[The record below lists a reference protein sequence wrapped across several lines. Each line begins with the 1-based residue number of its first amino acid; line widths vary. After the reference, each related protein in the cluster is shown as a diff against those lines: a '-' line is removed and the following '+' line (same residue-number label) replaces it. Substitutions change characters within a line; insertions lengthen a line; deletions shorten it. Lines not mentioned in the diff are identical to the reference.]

1 MTSQSPP
8 LVSILTPVYNGQQYL
23 AECIESVLAQTY
35 TNWEYVIVNNC
46 STDRTLSI
54 AMGYAATEPRI
65 RIHNNPKFLGLIE
78 NHNNALNQMSPESAY
93 CKMLHADDL
102 LLPEC
107 VERMVAMAQDHPSLG
122 VVGAY
127 YIGGDFL
134 ANTIPYPQG
143 VISGQALG
151 RLCLLSEKA
160 ENILGGPTA
169 TLIRADLIRSRAVFY
184 NERNLGADREAMY
197 DVLRT
202 CDFGF
207 VHQILTYYRYH
218 AERSTRILPERLTL
232 YLSKVIVLKKYG
244 RNYLN
249 ANEVRV
255 GLKKALSD
263 YYHMMARNVIT
274 LTDRDV
280 RKSNLKKLEEVG
292 YPFSVTSLGGAV
304 FAILLDAL
312 LNPKRT
318 AEQIIGRMAR
328 RRNAPTPSPERTG
341 TRPGAVGI

>member
-1 MTSQSPP
+1 VISPSPP

-23 AECIESVLAQTY
+23 AECIESVLTQTY
-35 TNWEYVIVNNC
+35 ANWEYVIVNNC

-54 AMGYAATEPRI
+54 ATEYAATEPRI
-65 RIHNNPKFLGLIE
+65 RIHNNSKFLGLIQ
-78 NHNNALNQMSPESAY
+78 NHNNALRQMSPESAY
-93 CKMLHADDL
+93 CKLLHADDL
-102 LLPEC
+102 LMPEC
-107 VERMVAMAQDHPSLG
+107 VERMVAIAQDHPSVG
-122 VVGAY
+122 VVSAY
-127 YIGGDFL
+127 YIGGDFN
-134 ANTIPYPQG
+134 ANTIPYPRS
-143 VISGQALG
+143 VVSGQALG

-169 TLIRADLIRSRAVFY
+169 TLIRTDLIRSRAVFY
-184 NERNLGADREAMY
+184 NELNLGADREAMY

-218 AERSTRILPERLTL
+218 AERSTKVLPERLTL

-244 RNYLN
+244 HDYLN

-255 GLKKALSD
+255 SLKKALSA
-263 YYHMMARNVIT
+263 YYRMMARNVLT
-274 LTDRDV
+274 LTDRGV
-280 RKSNLKKLEEVG
+280 RESNLRKLEEVG
-292 YPFSVTSLGGAV
+292 QPFRMTSLTGAV

-318 AEQIIGRMAR
+318 AEQIVDRISR
-328 RRNAPTPSPERTG
+328 RKRSPT
-341 TRPGAVGI
+341 ALA